1 MDARGHQ
8 EGRRE
13 PDHHAGLSAL
23 ALRGQ
28 LVVFEGGEGAGKSTQ
43 LQRLSSRLT
52 ADGVNHAVYREPGGT
67 PVGDRI
73 REILLHSDLPL
84 APAAEASLFVASRA
98 QLVHTVVKP
107 ALAAGQHI
115 LLDRFLLSTYAY
127 QIHGRGLPSRE
138 LRAANELATN
148 GLVPDL
154 TVLLRLPVT
163 DGLERAGKR
172 GEADRFERADR
183 GFHDRVAAAFD
194 QFAEPSWQRA
204 HPECGKIIAVDASGS
219 LEAVEQRLLDVIG
232 THCPALLT
240 RAGHRV

>member
-1 MDARGHQ
+1 M
-8 EGRRE
+8 
-13 PDHHAGLSAL
+13 
-23 ALRGQ
+23 RGQ

-52 ADGVNHAVYREPGGT
+52 TAGVPHAVYREPGGT

-127 QIHGRGLPSRE
+127 QIHGRGLPQRE
-138 LRAANELATN
+138 LRAANELATA

-194 QFAEPSWQRA
+194 QFAEASWQRA
-204 HPECGKIIAVDASGS
+204 HPECGKIVAVDASGT
-219 LEAVEQRLLDVIG
+219 LEEVEARVHAALVE
-232 THCPALLT
+232 HCPALFV
-240 RAGHRV
+240 RAGHRT

>member
-13 PDHHAGLSAL
+13 PDHHAGLSPH
-23 ALRGQ
+23 LRGQ

-43 LQRLSSRLT
+43 LQRLSARLG
-52 ADGVNHAVYREPGGT
+52 AAGVEHAVYREPGGT

-73 REILLHSDLPL
+73 RDILLHSDMPL
-84 APAAEASLFVASRA
+84 APAAEATLFVASRA

-127 QIHGRGLPSRE
+127 QIHGRGLPARE
-138 LRAANELATN
+138 LRAANELATA

-154 TVLLRLPVT
+154 TILLRLPVT
-163 DGLERAGKR
+163 EGLERAGKR
-172 GEADRFERADR
+172 GAADRFERADR
-183 GFHDRVAAAFD
+183 EFHDRVAAAFD
-194 QFAEPSWQRA
+194 QFAELAWQQA
-204 HPECGKIIAVDASGS
+204 HPECGKIVAVDASGS
-219 LEAVEQRLLDVIG
+219 LDVVEQRVHDAIAA
-232 THCPALLT
+232 HCPALLT
-240 RAGHRV
+240 RAGTRA

>member
-1 MDARGHQ
+1 M
-8 EGRRE
+8 
-13 PDHHAGLSAL
+13 
-23 ALRGQ
+23 RGQ
-28 LVVFEGGEGAGKSTQ
+28 LLVFEGGEGAGKSTQ
-43 LQRLSSRLT
+43 LQRLSARLT

-84 APAAEASLFVASRA
+84 APAAEATLFVASRA

-127 QIHGRGLPSRE
+127 QIHGRGLPARE
-138 LRAANELATN
+138 LRAANELATQ

-154 TVLLRLPVT
+154 TILLRLPVT
-163 DGLERAGKR
+163 EGLDRAGKR
-172 GEADRFERADR
+172 GEADRFERAER

-194 QFAEPSWQRA
+194 AFAEPDWQRA
-204 HPECGKIIAVDASGS
+204 HPECGPIVAVDASGTP
-219 LEAVEQRLLDVIG
+219 EQVEERVHSAIAA
-232 THCPALLT
+232 HCPALLT
-240 RAGHRV
+240 HAGTRA